1 MGLFSFF
8 KKKINSKTD
17 TVIAQE
23 TLKMEAAAIPETEK
37 KYYKE
42 HDYYT
47 VKIHEGTP
55 FENEVITFEKRKE
68 TSIPSKNGLY
78 VPEIL
83 MLHFSKKYPN
93 PKNGYPGYWWFRY
106 GVRDVGSSYKSLEE
120 RGFIRLNEI
129 TTKYELTE
137 LGKLELEEN
146 AYVYYMHR
154 HSTYTTFTIWDLNQ
168 MLGNDNKSNYIEII
182 EKRHAEINK
191 SNVKNNNEF
200 MSELKKIDPKGY
212 KELKTQEDQIAAVQA
227 ADVKYAQD
235 KDLDWIIGFWEQIW
249 ANGGLKFNGSTW
261 TFKLPDLYIKAKRYE
276 DALAIVMKIKK
287 TTPQYIDKANKYIT
301 KIEERK
307 TKEAN
312 RKK

>member
-42 HDYYT
+42 DDYYT

-287 TTPQYIDKANKYIT
+287 TTPEYLDKANKYIT

-312 RKK
+312 KEK

>member
-42 HDYYT
+42 DDYYT

-312 RKK
+312 KEK

>member
-23 TLKMEAAAIPETEK
+23 TLKREAAAIPETEK

-42 HDYYT
+42 DDYYT

>member
-23 TLKMEAAAIPETEK
+23 TLKMEAVAIPETEK

-42 HDYYT
+42 DDYYT

-287 TTPQYIDKANKYIT
+287 TTPQYLDKANKYIT

-307 TKEAN
+307 IKEAN